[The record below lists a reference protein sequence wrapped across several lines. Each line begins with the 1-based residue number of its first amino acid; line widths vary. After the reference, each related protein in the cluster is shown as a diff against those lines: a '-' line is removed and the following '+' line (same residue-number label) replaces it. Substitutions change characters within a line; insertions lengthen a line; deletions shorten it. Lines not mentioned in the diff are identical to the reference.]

1 MGSNGSFAF
10 AMVKRAAV
18 IGLLTLASACGV
30 SYISPSVQKEVD
42 GAPVTVVPMT
52 MKSIAAANASTYVP
66 RQLPAAFF
74 AAAGTGGTM
83 YGAGALPSQPYIPTE
98 GRKAMDF
105 RPLPDAARV
114 PYRIGV
120 GDVVL
125 LATRSSGST
134 IEQLSGLLAA
144 QNSRQGY
151 TVRDDGTIAIPE
163 IGSVAL
169 AGLTVKEAE
178 DQLFDVLVRNQI
190 DPSFSLEVA
199 EFNSQRVAVGGAV
212 NAARLV
218 PITLNPV
225 TLGEAI
231 TAAGGMAVKDEEF
244 ASIRIYRDGT
254 LYQIPVEI
262 FKDRPDLQKKVL
274 LGGDAVFVDTT
285 YDLDRA
291 LAFYESQLSVIEMRS
306 AARAQALTMLQTEI
320 EIRRS
325 ALNEQRS
332 TFQALEDLGA
342 TDRDYVYLSGEVNNQ
357 ARFALPYGQT
367 ASLADVLYG
376 EGGFDTTTG
385 NPREI
390 YVLRG
395 TNAPGKVGQILAYHL
410 NAENAAAL
418 IVATRFEMRPNDVV
432 FIEEQPI
439 TKWGRALQQVFP
451 TILQAASRGI

>member
-1 MGSNGSFAF
+1 M
-10 AMVKRAAV
+10 
-18 IGLLTLASACGV
+18 
-30 SYISPSVQKEVD
+30 
-42 GAPVTVVPMT
+42 
-52 MKSIAAANASTYVP
+52 
-66 RQLPAAFF
+66 
-74 AAAGTGGTM
+74 
-83 YGAGALPSQPYIPTE
+83 
-98 GRKAMDF
+98 
-105 RPLPDAARV
+105 
-114 PYRIGV
+114 
-120 GDVVL
+120 
-125 LATRSSGST
+125 
-134 IEQLSGLLAA
+134 AA

-325 ALNEQRS
+325 ALDEQRS